1 MNLEL
6 NEAGMTFLVGAF
18 VILAA
23 EAISYYFFDRHLMRF
38 FEGRLGLDDAE
49 RPAAITTG
57 VFVGLSFALGL
68 LVEDAGFKY
77 SDPLV
82 YRPFRVLY
90 AKLHLA
96 AGAHDD
102 STVKGA
108 MQHSALISELHER
121 GPKLTRLGKAV
132 FASGIFAALLG
143 RDGHAT
149 QLWATEGGVLPQ
161 RADATSKTPRFAKV
175 DDDIAAVFYFAK
187 NRVYNTKHYF
197 EELSRIQARLEFSS
211 TIATISLIFVFVAL
225 LSGVVAIPLTRQ
237 KGDIATRLKNVA
249 GVIAVFT
256 GIYVLGYVAYV
267 HESEEF
273 NKRVFGYYDS
283 MLRAARLTPLTA
295 SSNDPLT

>member
-82 YRPFRVLY
+82 YRPFRFVY

-108 MQHSALISELHER
+108 MQHGALISELHER
-121 GPKLTRLGKAV
+121 NPKLTRLGRAV
-132 FASGIFAALLG
+132 FQSGIFSALLG
-143 RDGHAT
+143 PDGRAMES
-149 QLWATEGGVLPQ
+149 WATAGGTLPQ
-161 RADATSKTPRFAKV
+161 RRNQTNKTPRFAKA

-187 NRVYNTKHYF
+187 NRLYHTKNYF
-197 EELSRIQARLEFSS
+197 EELSRIQSRLEFSS
-211 TIATISLIFVFVAL
+211 TIATISLISVFVAI
-225 LSGVVAIPLTRQ
+225 LSGFVAVPLAMRS
-237 KGDIATRLKNVA
+237 GSLGNRLRKCA
-249 GVIAVFT
+249 GVTALFAA
-256 GIYVLGYVAYV
+256 IYVLGYVAYV

-283 MLRAARLTPLTA
+283 MLRAARLTPLTEMSTA
-295 SSNDPLT
+295 PLP